1 MNQFQILANI
11 TSKLFTKDELPLD
24 FKGYNDFLEKFEYQ
38 SSFDAEGLSEIIKE
52 SILWND
58 YISEVINSCNILLF
72 SLIADMEAM
81 KANYISKDIQAKT
94 REKLTMLKT
103 FKREMYI
110 QKQHCINIYYKT
122 MKTYEKSMQ
131 AFSINDYVNV

>member
-1 MNQFQILANI
+1 MNQFQILANV
-11 TSKLFTKDELPLD
+11 TSKLFTKEELPLD
-24 FKGYNDFLEKFEYQ
+24 FRGYNDFIEKFEHQ

-58 YISEVINSCNILLF
+58 YISEVINSANILLF
-72 SLIADMEAM
+72 SLMADVEAM
-81 KANYISKDIQAKT
+81 KANYAPKEKLRVAS
-94 REKLTMLKT
+94 EKLTMLKT

-122 MKTYEKSMQ
+122 MKTYEKSMN
-131 AFSINDYVNV
+131 AFTINDYVNV